1 MQERRTLENGILIHV
16 IDVGQGDCMV
26 IETSDGNV
34 MIDTGTNISES
45 ALRGYLRSRGL
56 GHFDYLILSHPHD
69 DHIGNADMILK
80 EFHVDRLLCAE
91 TQSVEPVWQETL
103 AALDAAQKTKSTE
116 WIRPINGSVYWVGK
130 LRIEILQ
137 VPEKENLGENDDS
150 MIVRLDY
157 GDCSMLLTGDAENK
171 AEERLLAGV
180 SSERLKADFLK
191 VAHHGASGSTGETFL
206 QAVSPAIAV
215 ISAGESNSFGHP
227 HEELLNRLR
236 TLNVD
241 IYRTDI
247 NGTLVFYCDGQIIS
261 PRKLF

>member
-1 MQERRTLENGILIHV
+1 MQIPEAEN
-16 IDVGQGDCMV
+16 
-26 IETSDGNV
+26 
-34 MIDTGTNISES
+34 
-45 ALRGYLRSRGL
+45 R
-56 GHFDYLILSHPHD
+56 
-69 DHIGNADMILK
+69 
-80 EFHVDRLLCAE
+80 
-91 TQSVEPVWQETL
+91 
-103 AALDAAQKTKSTE
+103 
-116 WIRPINGSVYWVGK
+116 
-130 LRIEILQ
+130 
-137 VPEKENLGENDDS
+137 GENDDS

-171 AEERLLAGV
+171 AEERLLVGV

-241 IYRTDI
+241 VFRTDI

>member
-1 MQERRTLENGILIHV
+1 MESGILIHV

-80 EFHVDRLLCAE
+80 EFDVDRLLCAE
-91 TQSVEPVWQETL
+91 TQSEERIWQETL
-103 AALDAAQKTKSTE
+103 EALDEAQKTNSTE
-116 WIRPINGSVYWVGK
+116 WIRPIGGSVYWVGK

-137 VPEKENLGENDDS
+137 VPEAENRGENDDS
-150 MIVRLDY
+150 MIVRMDY
-157 GDCSMLLTGDAENK
+157 GDCSMLLTGDAEK
-171 AEERLLAGV
+171 AAEERLL
-180 SSERLKADFLK
+180 SSALAERLKADFLK
-191 VAHHGASGSTGETFL
+191 VAHHGASGSTGEVFL

-227 HEELLNRLR
+227 HEELLDRLR

-241 IYRTDI
+241 VYRTDI
-247 NGTLVFYCDGQIIS
+247 NGTLVFYCDGQTVS
-261 PRKLF
+261 QYKLF